1 MHFAFWNQHVSESL
15 FVSQGGML
23 RLNLTL
29 SPLKT
34 YYCRLGPE
42 LVLCGNKSTA
52 ITDVLLGSGVLEE
65 VGDWGLKEKKRE
77 KSVR

>member
-1 MHFAFWNQHVSESL
+1 
-15 FVSQGGML
+15 ML
-23 RLNLTL
+23 QLNLTL

-42 LVLCGNKSTA
+42 LVLCGAKSTA
-52 ITDVLLGSGVLEE
+52 ITNVLLGSGVLEE

-77 KSVR
+77 KSVH